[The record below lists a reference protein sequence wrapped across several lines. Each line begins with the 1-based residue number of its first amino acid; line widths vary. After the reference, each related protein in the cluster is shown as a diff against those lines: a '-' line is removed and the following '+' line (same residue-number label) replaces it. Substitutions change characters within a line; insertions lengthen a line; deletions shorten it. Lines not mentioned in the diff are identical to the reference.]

1 MEPGVKTTSVEA
13 GQIFK
18 AGVGVGVGVSIGIA
32 FVFTSCDAIDMAIS
46 ATNLHMWVDAV
57 DEIAYLGV
65 QECPHLI

>member
-13 GQIFK
+13 GQTFK

-65 QECPHLI
+65 QECPHLM

>member
-57 DEIAYLGV
+57 DKIAYLGV
-65 QECPHLI
+65 